1 MLEQPLTSVKKTLP
15 DPLPS
20 LCVRALRSQPYSMAD
35 RFDDVLMTM
44 AGQLGGI
51 EPLLKT
57 FFSFLHRNTD
67 FYVAWPPAAAAEK
80 PTMGFA
86 TGKAEELLLKA
97 FRSFPCKAYQSKQPV
112 QTTASTAAAAAV
124 GKASKT
130 KQKSKTAAQPAGA
143 ALTSSLPAATA
154 VAPATTA
161 IRAQDLTNSTQ
172 SSASTAVSSKAQSDK
187 SSAAVSSGTKQEPIG
202 NGGMCTEHG
211 YHWTQTLQEVTVYVE
226 VPKGTRGR
234 DVDCQIGA
242 KTLDLQLRGTPQQVC
257 CPLQIILANFRQ
269 VCYCIWF
276 VCLH

>member
-1 MLEQPLTSVKKTLP
+1 
-15 DPLPS
+15 
-20 LCVRALRSQPYSMAD
+20 MAD

-97 FRSFPCKAYQSKQPV
+97 FRSFPYKAYQSKQPV
-112 QTTASTAAAAAV
+112 QAAAPTARTTAAGNKSSKAKKTSMTATQPAAAA
-124 GKASKT
+124 S
-130 KQKSKTAAQPAGA
+130 
-143 ALTSSLPAATA
+143 TSSLPAAIA
-154 VAPATTA
+154 AAPATNA
-161 IRAQDLTNSTQ
+161 VQAQDPASSTQ
-172 SSASTAVSSKAQSDK
+172 ISASTEVPLRSNSVKSSASA
-187 SSAAVSSGTKQEPIG
+187 SGSKQEPIG
-202 NGGMCTEHG
+202 NGGMCSEHG

-234 DVDCQIGA
+234 NIDCQIGA
-242 KTLDLQLRGTPQQVC
+242 KTLDLKLTGSPPQVRS
-257 CPLQIILANFRQ
+257 PQIILSNSSCSICTLLY
-269 VCYCIWF
+269 VT
-276 VCLH
+276 

>member
-1 MLEQPLTSVKKTLP
+1 LPKIKKLTAV
-15 DPLPS
+15 
-20 LCVRALRSQPYSMAD
+20 QQYSMAD
-35 RFDDVLMTM
+35 RFDEVLMTM

-97 FRSFPCKAYQSKQPV
+97 FQSFPYKAYQSKQPV
-112 QTTASTAAAAAV
+112 QTTAPTTAAAV
-124 GKASKT
+124 NKFSKA
-130 KQKSKTAAQPAGA
+130 KQKCKTAAQPTA
-143 ALTSSLPAATA
+143 AASTSSLPAATA

-161 IRAQDLTNSTQ
+161 VLAQDLTNSAQT
-172 SSASTAVSSKAQSDK
+172 SASTDVPSRAHSIT
-187 SSAAVSSGTKQEPIG
+187 SSAAVSNGTKQEPIG

-234 DVDCQIGA
+234 SIDCQIGA
-242 KTLDLQLRGTPQQVC
+242 KTVDLQLKGTPQQV
-257 CPLQIILANFRQ
+257 
-269 VCYCIWF
+269 
-276 VCLH
+276 